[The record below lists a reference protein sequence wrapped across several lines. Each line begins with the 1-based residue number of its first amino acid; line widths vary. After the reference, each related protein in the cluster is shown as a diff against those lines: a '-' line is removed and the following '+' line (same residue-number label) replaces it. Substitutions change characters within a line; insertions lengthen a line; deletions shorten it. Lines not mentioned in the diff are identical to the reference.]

1 MVTLL
6 RVAALV
12 EVVSL
17 AVLLGNLVTAH
28 LDVVAGIVGPL
39 HGAAYVSVIATTLLL
54 PVRSAVRVRA
64 LLPGIGGLL
73 RPAARSAADRGRGCR
88 RRSRS
93 GAA

>member
-73 RPAARSAADRGRGCR
+73 ALRALRTEPAPTDPRGG
-88 RRSRS
+88 SS
-93 GAA
+93 GS